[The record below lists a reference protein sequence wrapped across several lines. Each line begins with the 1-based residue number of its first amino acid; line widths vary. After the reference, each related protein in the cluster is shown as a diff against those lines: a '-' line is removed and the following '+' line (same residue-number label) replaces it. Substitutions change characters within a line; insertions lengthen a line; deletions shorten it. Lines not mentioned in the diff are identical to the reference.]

1 MKEIALLFGPDRN
14 LVGTLTL
21 PVSVPQRPLAFLL
34 TGAGVIHRIGP
45 HRINVKLARH
55 LAQLGFA
62 SLRFDLAGQGDS
74 RSAAS
79 TVGYAEQ
86 AVVDMRAAMDHVGRT
101 IDVQRFAIAGICSG
115 ADNAFATAQTDKRV
129 EALFLVDG
137 QHYSTSKTR
146 IVRWQRRIKG
156 PILKAIA
163 PWLTKLS
170 KGWLKRRD
178 ASEREAERALA
189 LATAETRPFSEQ
201 QIYAQAMQA
210 LVERQ
215 VQICLLFSG
224 SLLTSYNYASQFR
237 EVFTGESFVDKV
249 EVQYC
254 PEIDHTMTPLGAQQ
268 DLQNRVAA
276 WALRLP

>member
-1 MKEIALLFGPDRN
+1 MKEIALQFGPERN

-21 PVSVPQRPLAFLL
+21 PVSAAQRPLALIL

-79 TVGYAEQ
+79 SLGYTEQ

-115 ADNAFATAQTDKRV
+115 ANNAFAAAQTDTRV
-129 EALFLVDG
+129 EALFLIDG
-137 QHYSTSKTR
+137 EHFSTSKTR

-163 PWLTKLS
+163 PWLSKLTKAVVS
-170 KGWLKRRD
+170 RRGAAERD
-178 ASEREAERALA
+178 AAQAM
-189 LATAETRPFSEQ
+189 AETRPFSEQ
-201 QIYAQAMQA
+201 QVYAQAMQA
-210 LVERQ
+210 LVERE
-215 VQICLLFSG
+215 VQTCLLFSG
-224 SLLTSYNYASQFR
+224 SLLTTYNYASQFQ
-237 EVFTGESFVDKV
+237 EVFAGHDFVKQV

-254 PEIDHTMTPLGAQQ
+254 PEIDHTMTPRGAQQ
-268 DLQNRVAA
+268 DLLNRVAA
-276 WALRLP
+276 WALRLR